1 MELLLEEPCLHTH
14 LEARKSNYS
23 YFIHLIIIRRIICES
38 SSISCF
44 ILKIGTRIV
53 YERNFLMQM
62 RQSPL
67 AKTPPANLP
76 VIPGVTVPAST
87 SPNKNCASSP
97 KKTNDSGD
105 SERRTSSM
113 DCPSK
118 LQAVPGEFTFRCF
131 YFTIFININT
141 IIISQLM
148 YICILQKHLK
158 PTRRINSALKCKIV
172 TKKILEFFIFT

>member
-1 MELLLEEPCLHTH
+1 MKCQPIMELLLEEPCLHTH
-14 LEARKSNYS
+14 LEVR
-23 YFIHLIIIRRIICES
+23 ES
-38 SSISCF
+38 CMKEI
-44 ILKIGTRIV
+44 
-53 YERNFLMQM
+53 FLMQM

-118 LQAVPGEFTFRCF
+118 LQAVPEA
-131 YFTIFININT
+131 
-141 IIISQLM
+141 SQADEEDQFG
-148 YICILQKHLK
+148 IE
-158 PTRRINSALKCKIV
+158 V
-172 TKKILEFFIFT
+172 

>member
-1 MELLLEEPCLHTH
+1 M
-14 LEARKSNYS
+14 
-23 YFIHLIIIRRIICES
+23 
-38 SSISCF
+38 
-44 ILKIGTRIV
+44 

-97 KKTNDSGD
+97 KKTNDSSAGD
-105 SERRTSSM
+105 AERRTSSM

-118 LQAVPGEFTFRCF
+118 LQAVPGMFFFLNSQCQEVRYNKSLSYFRQQF
-131 YFTIFININT
+131 N
-141 IIISQLM
+141 
-148 YICILQKHLK
+148 
-158 PTRRINSALKCKIV
+158 
-172 TKKILEFFIFT
+172 

>member
-1 MELLLEEPCLHTH
+1 M
-14 LEARKSNYS
+14 
-23 YFIHLIIIRRIICES
+23 
-38 SSISCF
+38 
-44 ILKIGTRIV
+44 

-97 KKTNDSGD
+97 KKTNDSSAGD
-105 SERRTSSM
+105 AERRTSSM

-118 LQAVPGEFTFRCF
+118 LQAVPGMFFFLNSECQEVR
-131 YFTIFININT
+131 Y
-141 IIISQLM
+141 II
-148 YICILQKHLK
+148 K
-158 PTRRINSALKCKIV
+158 A
-172 TKKILEFFIFT
+172 